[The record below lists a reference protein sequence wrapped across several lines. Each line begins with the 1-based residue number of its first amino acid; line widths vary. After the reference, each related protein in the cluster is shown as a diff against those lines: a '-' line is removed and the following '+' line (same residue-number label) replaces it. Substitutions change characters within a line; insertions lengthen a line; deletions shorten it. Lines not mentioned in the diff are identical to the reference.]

1 MSDYENDAR
10 REKWLEEKDAIHEWR
25 RDYCYKDC
33 EDHTTECPY
42 FVLEDEEENEG
53 YWEFEEC
60 FRDSGGWE

>member
-1 MSDYENDAR
+1 MSDYEEDAR
-10 REKWLEEKDAIHEWR
+10 REKWLEEKEAIHQAR
-25 RDYCYKDC
+25 REDC
-33 EDHTTECPY
+33 EACEFHNTECPY